1 MKVIKTLVTLSIIN
15 ALVVVG
21 VVASRGKSGTILVRP
36 SPSGYATGLSI
47 DMMQRSANPSAL
59 PSSPEPVDSVVQTA
73 STPPRP
79 TAPTPI
85 LTTPTTAPTPTPTPL
100 PTPTPIS
107 GCIVRIDGVSY
118 NVEQLR
124 MTHSGGDIFECGSDM
139 SAIFWREHNNKIL
152 QKMQRYKI

>member
-1 MKVIKTLVTLSIIN
+1 MNTIKTLVTLSIIN

-73 STPPRP
+73 STPP
-79 TAPTPI
+79 TPI
-85 LTTPTTAPTPTPTPL
+85 LTPTTAPTPTPTPL

>member
-21 VVASRGKSGTILVRP
+21 VVASRDKSGAILVRP

-47 DMMQRSANPSAL
+47 DMMMQRSANPSAL
-59 PSSPEPVDSVVQTA
+59 PSPTPVASVVQIA
-73 STPPRP
+73 STPP
-79 TAPTPI
+79 TPI
-85 LTTPTTAPTPTPTPL
+85 LTPTTAPTPTPTPL